1 MINRESG
8 QPRLGARLASHWHP
22 EATQSSDHGR
32 FKLAM
37 AEAEN
42 RGRVPMY
49 TPTLAW
55 PLARRLGGE
64 SVLPTGAGSLRP
76 CREYAGPPG
85 AEAATGPGR
94 TEPRCHGA
102 RRRAGVPLVNLT
114 RKPEAGP
121 AEERPGPRARRAE
134 RAAEPERQGSESPR
148 PSRAP
153 SPGQL

>member
-64 SVLPTGAGSLRP
+64 SVLPTGAGSLRL

-94 TEPRCHGA
+94 TEPRCA
-102 RRRAGVPLVNLT
+102 RPSRRAGGPLVNL
-114 RKPEAGP
+114 KPEAGP
-121 AEERPGPRARRAE
+121 AEERPGPRRAE
-134 RAAEPERQGSESPR
+134 RAGR
-148 PSRAP
+148 
-153 SPGQL
+153 